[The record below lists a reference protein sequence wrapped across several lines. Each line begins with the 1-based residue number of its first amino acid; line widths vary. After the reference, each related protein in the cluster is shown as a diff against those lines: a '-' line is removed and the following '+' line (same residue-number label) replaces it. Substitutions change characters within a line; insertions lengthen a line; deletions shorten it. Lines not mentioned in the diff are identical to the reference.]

1 MVTKNAAGNDLKVS
15 MEKLII
21 IEDNLE
27 IRNQLRWGLAKDYEI
42 FVAGDRLEALPLI
55 KKHSPKV
62 ITLDLGLPPDENGCE
77 EGFRCLEDIIRRVP
91 SAKVIMVTGNEDRE
105 NALRAV
111 QCGAYDYYC
120 KPFDL
125 AELKVI
131 LKRAFHLATIEREN
145 TRLQNDI
152 EQKCISP
159 GGIIGTSP
167 RMLEVFSSI
176 RKVAT
181 SDVAVLITG
190 ESGTGKELVAKAIHD
205 LSPRRS
211 KECIAIN
218 CGAIPENLLESELFG
233 YEKGAFSGAIGRVHG
248 KVEFANKGT
257 LFLDEIGE
265 LPLNLQVKL
274 LRFLQ
279 EKTIQRVG
287 GRDDIPVDA
296 RIIAATNRDIIKET
310 EAGTFREDLYY
321 RISVIHI
328 KLPPLRDRGD
338 DIMLLANY
346 FIRRCSNEFGKK
358 ARRFSPDSIKLLQSY
373 EWPGNVRELENKIQ
387 RAVIMSDSPIIEP
400 ESLDFSLET
409 VKDGIL
415 SFTNLTLKDARE
427 IVERKMVVAAIEKQR
442 KNMAKAAEA
451 LGISR
456 PTLYD
461 LVKKHNIA
469 KPPEPEFL

>member
-1 MVTKNAAGNDLKVS
+1 MNPCRSYLDQRCF

-21 IEDNLE
+21 IEDNPD
-27 IRNQLRWGLAKDYEI
+27 IRNQLRWGLAQDYEV

-55 KKHSPKV
+55 KKHVPKV
-62 ITLDLGLPPDENGCE
+62 VTLDLGLPPDESGCE
-77 EGFRCLEDIIRRVP
+77 EGFQCLEEILRKAP
-91 SAKVIMVTGNEDRE
+91 STKVIMITGNNERE

-111 QCGAYDYYC
+111 QYGAYDYYC

-125 AELKVI
+125 TELKVI
-131 LKRAFHLATIEREN
+131 LKRAFHLATIEKEN
-145 TRLQNDI
+145 TRLQSSI
-152 EQKCISP
+152 EQHGLTP

-181 SDVAVLITG
+181 SDVAVMITG
-190 ESGTGKELVAKAIHD
+190 ESGTGKELVAKAIHE
-205 LSPRRS
+205 LSPRRP
-211 KECIAIN
+211 KDFIAIN

-233 YEKGAFSGAIGRVHG
+233 YEKGAFSGAISRIQG
-248 KVEFANKGT
+248 KVEYANKGT
-257 LFLDEIGE
+257 LFLDEIAE

-287 GRDDIPVDA
+287 GREDIAVDA

-310 EAGTFREDLYY
+310 EAGAFREDLYY

-328 KLPPLRDRGD
+328 KLPPLRERGE
-338 DIMLLANY
+338 DIMLLAN
-346 FIRRCSNEFGKK
+346 FFLRRCGREFGKK
-358 ARRFSPDSIKLLQSY
+358 ALRFSPESVKRLESY
-373 EWPGNVRELENKIQ
+373 DWPGNVRELENKVQ
-387 RAVIMSDSPIIEP
+387 RAVIMSDNSFIEP
-400 ESLDFSLET
+400 EALDFSLKT
-409 VKDGIL
+409 VKEGIH
-415 SFTNLTLKDARE
+415 SFINLTLKDARE
-427 IVERKMVVAAIEKQR
+427 MVEREMVVAAIENQR
-442 KNMAKAAEA
+442 NNMAKAAHV

-461 LVKKHNIA
+461 LTKKHRID
-469 KPPEPEFL
+469 KILD

>member
-1 MVTKNAAGNDLKVS
+1 
-15 MEKLII
+15 MEKLVIV
-21 IEDNLE
+21 EDNQE
-27 IRNQLRWGLAKDYEI
+27 IRNQLRWALAKEYEV
-42 FVAGDRLEALPLI
+42 FSAGNRLEALSLI
-55 KKHSPKV
+55 KKHTPKV
-62 ITLDLGLPPDENGCE
+62 VTLDLGLPPDETGCE
-77 EGFRCLEDIIRRVP
+77 EGFRCLAEILHQAP
-91 SAKVIMVTGNEDRE
+91 ATKAIMITGHEERE

-111 QCGAYDYYC
+111 QSGAYDYYC

-131 LKRAFHLATIEREN
+131 LKRAFHLAAIEKEN
-145 TRLQNDI
+145 SRLQSSIDQNGL
-152 EQKCISP
+152 SP
-159 GGIIGTSP
+159 GGIIGTSS

-176 RKVAT
+176 RKVA
-181 SDVAVLITG
+181 SSEVSVLITG

-205 LSPRRS
+205 LSLRRT
-211 KECIAIN
+211 KDFIAIN

-233 YEKGAFSGAIGRVHG
+233 YERGAFSGANSRIQG
-248 KVEFANKGT
+248 KVEYANKGT

-287 GRDDIPVDA
+287 GREDIAVDA

-328 KLPPLRDRGD
+328 KLPPLRDRGE
-338 DIMLLANY
+338 DIMLLAN
-346 FIRRCSNEFGKK
+346 FFLHRFCKEFGKR
-358 ARRFSPDSIKLLQSY
+358 ARRFSADSVKLLESY
-373 EWPGNVRELENKIQ
+373 EWPGNVRELENKVQ
-387 RAVIMSDSPIIEP
+387 RAVIMSDSSLIEP
-400 ESLDFSLET
+400 ESLEFSLKTLRE
-409 VKDGIL
+409 GIH

-427 IVERKMVVAAIEKQR
+427 MVEREMVVTAIENQR
-442 KNMAKAAEA
+442 MNMAKAAEV

-461 LVKKHNIA
+461 LVKKHNIS
-469 KPPEPEFL
+469 KQLD

>member
-1 MVTKNAAGNDLKVS
+1 

-21 IEDNLE
+21 VEDNQE
-27 IRNQLRWGLAKDYEI
+27 IGNQLRWGLAKEYEVI
-42 FVAGDRLEALPLI
+42 VAGDRLEALTLI
-55 KKHSPKV
+55 KKHAPKV
-62 ITLDLGLPPDENGCE
+62 ITLDLGLPPDETGCE
-77 EGFRCLEDIIRRVP
+77 EGFRCLDDILSRFP
-91 SAKVIMVTGNEDRE
+91 SAKVIMITGNGDRE

-111 QCGAYDYYC
+111 QSGAYDYYC

-125 AELKVI
+125 PELKII
-131 LKRAFHLATIEREN
+131 LKRAFHLAAIEKEN
-145 TRLQNDI
+145 SRLQSSIDLHSL
-152 EQKCISP
+152 SP

-176 RKVAT
+176 RKVAS

-190 ESGTGKELVAKAIHD
+190 ESGTGKELVAKAIHEI
-205 LSPRRS
+205 SPRAA
-211 KECIAIN
+211 KDFIAIN

-233 YEKGAFSGAIGRVHG
+233 YEKGAFSGANARVQG
-248 KVEFANKGT
+248 KVEYANKGT

-287 GRDDIPVDA
+287 GREDIAVDA
-296 RIIAATNRDIIKET
+296 RIIAATNRDITKET
-310 EAGTFREDLYY
+310 EAGAFREDLYY

-328 KLPPLRDRGD
+328 KLPPLRDRGED
-338 DIMLLANY
+338 VMLLAN
-346 FIRRCSNEFGKK
+346 FFLRRCSRSHQFGKK
-358 ARRFSPDSIKLLQSY
+358 VHRFSPDSVKLLESY
-373 EWPGNVRELENKIQ
+373 EWPGNVRELENKVQ
-387 RAVIMSDSPIIEP
+387 RAVIMSDSSIIEP
-400 ESLDFSLET
+400 ESLDFSLKA
-409 VKDGIL
+409 VKEGIH

-427 IVERKMVVAAIEKQR
+427 MVEREMVVAAIENQKN
-442 KNMAKAAEA
+442 NMAKTAEA

-461 LVKKHNIA
+461 LVKKHNIY
-469 KPPEPEFL
+469 KSLEQEPV